1 MARNTA
7 KLKLGKILN
16 MTKTKNLLPRKKM
29 KIKSIQ
35 LVNSEELT
43 VEVDLNA
50 ILNLSQIQNRNQFL
64 SLKNLVKVM
73 PANAKNGNNKRR
85 KLQKTLRKRSTEALD
100 ASQV

>member
-16 MTKTKNLLPRKKM
+16 MTKTKNLLPLKKM

-73 PANAKNGNNKRR
+73 LVNVKNVNKRKR
-85 KLQKTLRKRSTEALD
+85 PQKAQMMALWIYR
-100 ASQV
+100 QNKV